1 MTKKQQQKTVI
12 DLLENHKF
20 SVVDFTSGTVVKTN
34 LDLDELVIILEYEH
48 EDDLF
53 ELQVINQT
61 TGEIYT
67 VEKQI
72 KLTTLEN
79 KK

>member
-1 MTKKQQQKTVI
+1 MTKKQQQKTAI

-20 SVVDFTSGTVVKTN
+20 SVVDFTSGTVAKTN
-34 LDLDELVIILEYEH
+34 LDLDELVIMLEYEH

>member
-1 MTKKQQQKTVI
+1 MTKKQQQKAAI

-34 LDLDELVIILEYEH
+34 LDLDELVIMLEYEH

-61 TGEIYT
+61 TGEIYA

>member
-1 MTKKQQQKTVI
+1 MTKKQQQEAAI

-34 LDLDELVIILEYEH
+34 LDLDELVIMLEYEH

-61 TGEIYT
+61 TGEIYA